1 MIRRRTF
8 LLAAFVAAGLSFAP
22 GAEAAG
28 TPKVV
33 ASFSILGDIVKQIG
47 GNQIEL
53 TTLVGPNGD
62 AHVYQPTPADARS
75 VADADLV
82 IVNGLGFEGW
92 LDRLISAAGYK
103 GELTVAT
110 AGLEAIKTDEE
121 HENDEDHGSEKH
133 ADQAETDEHDDEHG
147 HHHGELDPHAWQS
160 VANIRTYVE
169 NVLAALTRIDP
180 KNGEIYAT
188 NAKSY
193 LSDLDAL
200 DAEIRAS
207 INMLPESRR
216 KVVTSH
222 DAFGYFSREYGIT
235 FLAPV
240 GMSTESEASAGDV
253 AKLIRQIKAEH
264 IPAVFVENITD
275 KRLLEQVARETNAVM
290 GGTLYSDALSGQD
303 EPASTYVKMMRH
315 NYRSL
320 TAALGAS

>member
-1 MIRRRTF
+1 MLKRRTF
-8 LLAAFVAAGLSFAP
+8 LGAALVAAGLTFAP
-22 GAEAAG
+22 GANAAEH
-28 TPKVV
+28 PKVV
-33 ASFSILGDIVKQIG
+33 ASFSILGDIVKQVG
-47 GNQIEL
+47 GNLIEV

-92 LDRLISAAGYK
+92 LDRLIAAAGYK
-103 GELTVAT
+103 GKVTVAT
-110 AGLEAIKTDEE
+110 AGLDAIKTDEE
-121 HENDEDHGSEKH
+121 PEHDEDHDSEKH
-133 ADQAETDEHDDEHG
+133 ADHAEKDEHDDEHG
-147 HHHGELDPHAWQS
+147 HHHGEFDPHAWQS
-160 VANIRTYVE
+160 VANIHAYVA
-169 NVLAALTRIDP
+169 NILASLTKIDP
-180 KNGEIYAT
+180 ANDETYAA
-188 NAKSY
+188 NARSY

-200 DAEIRAS
+200 DAEIHAA
-207 INMLPESRR
+207 IDTLPESRR

-222 DAFGYFSREYGIT
+222 DAFGYFGREYGIT

-275 KRLLEQVARETNAVM
+275 KRLLQQVARETDAVI

-320 TAALGAS
+320 TAALGGS

>member
-1 MIRRRTF
+1 MLKRRTF
-8 LLAAFVAAGLSFAP
+8 LWAALVAASLAFTP
-22 GAEAAG
+22 GVKAAEH
-28 TPKVV
+28 PKVV
-33 ASFSILGDIVKQIG
+33 ASFSILGDIVKQVG
-47 GNQIEL
+47 GDRIEV

-75 VADADLV
+75 VAVADLV

-103 GELTVAT
+103 GEVTVAT
-110 AGLEAIKTDEE
+110 EGLTAIKTEE
-121 HENDEDHGSEKH
+121 EAH
-133 ADQAETDEHDDEHG
+133 EHDDDHASAKHAEKDEDSEEH
-147 HHHGELDPHAWQS
+147 HHHGKFDPHAWQS

-169 NVLAALTRIDP
+169 NVLAALTKIDP
-180 KNGEIYAT
+180 ENGETYAA
-188 NAKSY
+188 NARSY
-193 LSDLDAL
+193 LNDLDAL
-200 DAEIRAS
+200 DAEIHAA
-207 INMLPESRR
+207 IETLPESRR

-275 KRLLEQVARETNAVM
+275 KRLLEQVARETDAVI